1 VLLPALAVVA
11 VGLTLSVA
19 PLTAAVMGAVDAA
32 HVGSASGV
40 NNAVARVAGL
50 LATALLGFVLAGDAK
65 GEAFVAGFHAAA
77 IAACGL
83 ALLAGLSAFALVSPP
98 PRQP

>member
-1 VLLPALAVVA
+1 
-11 VGLTLSVA
+11 
-19 PLTAAVMGAVDAA
+19 
-32 HVGSASGV
+32 
-40 NNAVARVAGL
+40 VAGL